1 MRITLIGMAGAGKS
15 TVSKVLAKKL
25 NYKLIDIDKVIVKER
40 NMSLNQLIKSF
51 GEDGFIKIEEQ
62 AVLKLKMPRNCII
75 STGGSIIYSED
86 AMNRLK
92 KETVIIFLDTPLQ
105 TIIERIK
112 IPENR
117 GLVGLNQNNTV
128 SDIFKQRYELYK
140 KHADIIITT
149 DGNENISE
157 IIKKISDKI
166 NLTF

>member
-40 NMSLNQLIKSF
+40 NMSLNQIIKAF

-62 AVLKLKMPRNCII
+62 AVLKLKMPGNCII

-92 KETVIIFLDTPLQ
+92 KETVVIFLDTPLQ

-149 DGNENISE
+149 DGTENISE
-157 IIKKISDKI
+157 IIKKISEKI
-166 NLTF
+166 NLTI